1 MKNTIET
8 NELKIMEGYDSM
20 FEKLNQGGV
29 IWNQNKFVVNVVI
42 VVTRQVRFLEL
53 PLFILWTQR

>member
-1 MKNTIET
+1 
-8 NELKIMEGYDSM
+8 MEGYDSM